1 MHRAGAWFGCP
12 SLYACMPSANA
23 RSARNFKNA
32 FMSLF
37 QVVVVLICVA
47 TANLN
52 SAPNVKRP
60 VTDRSVTRF
69 YGGTTRVQYHPTT
82 TTDSCSD

>member
-1 MHRAGAWFGCP
+1 MYRAGAWFGCP

-23 RSARNFKNA
+23 RSERNFKNA

-37 QVVVVLICVA
+37 QVVIVLIRVA

-60 VTDRSVTRF
+60 GYRPFCNRASHED
-69 YGGTTRVQYHPTT
+69 Y
-82 TTDSCSD
+82 